1 MMRNVVIGL
10 FMASE
15 YILGSFVGAEM
26 CPDSMAI
33 LIHMVLVFAACVLS
47 KEK

>member
-1 MMRNVVIGL
+1 MMRSVVIGV
-10 FMASE
+10 FMAFE
-15 YILGSFVGAEM
+15 YILGSFAGAEM

-47 KEK
+47 KEE